1 MTILFSQRLPE
12 PRLRFDYA
20 LKTQVSG
27 TSFDGFKQYGPYD
40 KHQPRKS
47 SFTCVILYPR
57 WASAEMQKV
66 KTALVS
72 GMFFFRGFKAFSR
85 GVTIS
90 TLDEISLDCA
100 PGESLEKQ
108 ASAYRKAIH
117 DLPGDPAP
125 DLIIAL
131 IPYTPKYLFDTPYY
145 AAKLEASARGIPCQL
160 LALERLKADE
170 SLKWSLA
177 NIGLQIYAKLGNV
190 PWVVEA
196 PDVPND
202 MIIGIGRR
210 EVRAS
215 RIGSLKRYMGFTTA
229 YKNNGAF
236 LTFQGLSPVGSV
248 DDYCGQL
255 SNAVESALRQ
265 FQLSS
270 KKRPD
275 RVVFHSFKKVGEQE
289 IRALEDGISS
299 GTDNATA
306 LPYALVHIDEFGNFL
321 LFDGDHKT
329 YLPASGYAV
338 GLGALQGLLMTEG
351 NERYERRKMGF
362 PAPLIVRLDHRSK
375 LDEMHLP
382 QIYLDLLY
390 QVFSLSKV
398 NWRGFN
404 AAAIPV
410 TLNYSRLI
418 AELIASCR
426 DTDLWAQISA
436 ASGLRNKAW
445 FL

>member
-1 MTILFSQRLPE
+1 MTILFSQKLPE
-12 PRLRFDYA
+12 PKLRFDYA

-27 TSFDGFKQYGPYD
+27 TSFDGFKQFGPYD
-40 KHQPRKS
+40 KNQPRKS
-47 SFTCVILYPR
+47 FIRCVILYPR
-57 WASAEMQKV
+57 TASVEMRKI

-72 GMFFFRGFKAFSR
+72 GMFFFKGFKAFSR

-90 TLDEISLDCA
+90 ALEEIPLNCTPDEPLD
-100 PGESLEKQ
+100 KQ
-108 ASAYRKAIH
+108 ANAYRKAIR
-117 DLPGDPAP
+117 DLPSDATP

-131 IPYTPKYLFDTPYY
+131 IPHTPRYLLDTPYY
-145 AAKLEASARGIPCQL
+145 TAKIEASARGIPCQL
-160 LALERLKADE
+160 LTLERLRTDE

-190 PWVVEA
+190 PWVVET
-196 PDVPND
+196 PDSPND
-202 MIIGIGRR
+202 MIVGIGRR
-210 EVRAS
+210 EVRAG
-215 RIGSLKRYMGFTTA
+215 RIGALKRYMGFTTA

-236 LTFQGLSPVGSV
+236 LTFQGLAPVGSE
-248 DDYCGQL
+248 DDYCSQL

-265 FQLSS
+265 FQLTS
-270 KKRPD
+270 KKCPD
-275 RVVFHSFKKVGEQE
+275 RVVFHSFKKIGDQE
-289 IRALEDGISS
+289 ITALEEGIANA
-299 GTDNATA
+299 TDKATA

-329 YLPASGYAV
+329 YLPSSGYAV

-362 PAPLIVRLDHRSK
+362 PTPLIVRLDQRSK
-375 LDEMHLP
+375 LGETNHA
-382 QIYLDLLY
+382 QVFSDLLY

-418 AELIASCR
+418 ADLVASCR
-426 DTDLWAQISA
+426 DTDLWAQISEA
-436 ASGLRNKAW
+436 TGLRNKAW